1 MEDVRWVGTILCI
14 RNGASVQ
21 SRSTLHE
28 LSRLR
33 HQLREEVCGSG
44 SGTPLDAGAAGAGPS
59 NSSLWWPGSGCKN
72 GSGTASGCCGCGSGT
87 AGRCLHLIYP
97 IPPTL
102 LQVERA
108 DDLVELLLAA
118 AHEVLAR
125 PFVFGVLSYLID
137 EVVKSTGGEGPS

>member
-1 MEDVRWVGTILCI
+1 
-14 RNGASVQ
+14 
-21 SRSTLHE
+21 
-28 LSRLR
+28 
-33 HQLREEVCGSG
+33 
-44 SGTPLDAGAAGAGPS
+44 
-59 NSSLWWPGSGCKN
+59 
-72 GSGTASGCCGCGSGT
+72 
-87 AGRCLHLIYP
+87 LIYP

-137 EVVKSTGGEGPS
+137 EGVKSTGGEGPS